1 MQSPRA
7 AKATFA
13 PALGDLAALARKH
26 ALHRAPDEWLA
37 TIDDAEALLRWADA
51 TPTTPARVVMT
62 LMAEGLAGCGAN
74 PVPSLLALPEDDLA
88 QRLVGEAADAL
99 IAAPQW
105 QGQCWET
112 GPLARAARH
121 PLVAA
126 VLSDFGNGLLAHLA
140 ALLVELARAAEVL
153 ESSEP
158 EGAEYADTGVDHSD
172 LRDPTGGGSGI
183 DTPGFDDRAA
193 ESGAAVS
200 SAVEPFGKNSRSG
213 EFPAGALPERPAASA
228 SPPESASEAM
238 PRAADANSVLDGAT
252 SANAA
257 SATPTWT
264 RTDSDTG
271 NAVIPASGVALA
283 DAARGALLHR
293 VEVADGL
300 VQRYQILAPTEWNF
314 HPDGVVAQGLERI
327 ARSGVGGTEL
337 ERLARLYI
345 TAVDPCVEYR
355 LSVS

>member
-1 MQSPRA
+1 V
-7 AKATFA
+7 
-13 PALGDLAALARKH
+13 LA
-26 ALHRAPDEWLA
+26 
-37 TIDDAEALLRWADA
+37 
-51 TPTTPARVVMT
+51 
-62 LMAEGLAGCGAN
+62 
-74 PVPSLLALPEDDLA
+74 
-88 QRLVGEAADAL
+88 
-99 IAAPQW
+99 
-105 QGQCWET
+105 
-112 GPLARAARH
+112 
-121 PLVAA
+121 
-126 VLSDFGNGLLAHLA
+126 DFGNGLLAHLA

-158 EGAEYADTGVDHSD
+158 EGAAYADTGVDHSD

-200 SAVEPFGKNSRSG
+200 SAVEPFGKNSRFG
-213 EFPAGALPERPAASA
+213 ECLTGALPERPAASPA
-228 SPPESASEAM
+228 SARRASEAI
-238 PRAADANSVLDGAT
+238 PRAADAKVRLDGAT
-252 SANAA
+252 GANRTGANQ
-257 SATPTWT
+257 TWNQ
-264 RTDSDTG
+264 TDSDTG
-271 NAVIPASGVALA
+271 NAVIPASGFALA
-283 DAARGALLHR
+283 EAARGALLHR